1 MDKSANAPTYVVD
14 DQKLVRSTIETI
26 LTDVGL
32 EVQSFPSGVD
42 FLDAQPGLTPGAVFL
57 DVRMPQL
64 DGLGV
69 LTRLRQ
75 VWPDEPVIMISG
87 HADVPMAV
95 SAMRS
100 GASYFLEKPFSR
112 DAIEMVVDSVLRGGS
127 KPEPEAD
134 DTHSEHLLS
143 SLTDREIEVLQC
155 LVRGDRN
162 KKIAQDLGISPRTV
176 EVHRAKLMLK
186 LGTKSFAELIK
197 IALASG
203 IEKR

>member
-1 MDKSANAPTYVVD
+1 MDRLANAPTYVVD

-26 LTDVGL
+26 LQDVGL
-32 EVQSFPSGVD
+32 EVQSFPSGIA
-42 FLDAQPGLTPGAVFL
+42 FLDAQPNLTPGAVFL

-75 VWPDEPVIMISG
+75 LWPEEPVIMISG

-112 DAIEMVVDSVLRGGS
+112 DAIEMVVDSVLRGGQ
-127 KPEPEAD
+127 KQGPEAED
-134 DTHSEHLLS
+134 VRSENLLS
-143 SLTDREIEVLQC
+143 SLTDREVEVLQR

-176 EVHRAKLMLK
+176 EVHRAKMMLK

-197 IALASG
+197 IALAAG